1 MPIASELY
9 QRIVSAKLYIDDNF
23 HEAIDLDK
31 IANQACLSRFHFH
44 RLFTKVYKITP
55 HQYVTQKRI
64 DKARALLNTKQ
75 LSVTEVCNEVGF
87 ESIGSFS
94 ILFKKEIGFAP
105 TYYRNMAWLKQEQ
118 LKQQP
123 KKFIPHCFIE
133 GYDLDKDNKPQ
144 DK

>member
-1 MPIASELY
+1 MNWCKLVFYNLIMPIGADLY

-64 DKARALLNTKQ
+64 DKAKVLLNTQQ
-75 LSVTEVCNEVGF
+75 LSITQVCNEVGF
-87 ESIGSFS
+87 ES
-94 ILFKKEIGFAP
+94 
-105 TYYRNMAWLKQEQ
+105 
-118 LKQQP
+118 
-123 KKFIPHCFIE
+123 
-133 GYDLDKDNKPQ
+133 
-144 DK
+144 

>member
-1 MPIASELY
+1 MAIASELY
-9 QRIVSAKLYIDDNF
+9 QRIVSAKLFIDDNF

-64 DKARALLNTKQ
+64 DKAKILLNSQQ

-105 TYYRNMAWLKQEQ
+105 TYYRNMAWLKQQQ

-133 GYDLDKDNKPQ
+133 GYQLDKSDEESNK
-144 DK
+144 